1 MALVDSAAA
10 GLNGDVHDGEEARR
24 RLRTSSL
31 PLYVALSNLLRAEI
45 EEGRW
50 PPGTQLPTLEQLS
63 EMYGM
68 ARVTV
73 RQALGVLADDGLI
86 DRVQGKG
93 TFVADVVKPR
103 KTIHLDSSWDNFL
116 QMLDGNLPQALTVEA
131 DVPLPTLR
139 PEEGEA
145 APSYRYMRRVH
156 RAGNQPYCVI
166 DLYLDNACY
175 ALAPEAFD
183 QAMVIAVLGRLG
195 RPKLKKMTQSF
206 RILAADLTVARLL
219 DLPVGAPVGEV
230 RRVITDKA
238 GRVLYL
244 GIGQYR
250 GDLVVFNTT
259 LEVPSE

>member
-1 MALVDSAAA
+1 MESGVA
-10 GLNGDVHDGEEARR
+10 GKSGPEAEGGEVRR

-31 PLYVALSNLLRAEI
+31 PLYVALSNLLRSEI
-45 EEGRW
+45 QEGRW
-50 PPGTQLPTLEQLS
+50 APGAQLPTLEQLS
-63 EMYGM
+63 DLYGV

-86 DRVQGKG
+86 ERVQGKG
-93 TFVADVVKPR
+93 TFVADALAPR
-103 KTIHLDSSWDNFL
+103 KTIRLDSSWHTFL
-116 QMLDGNLPQALTVEA
+116 QMLDGNLPETLAVNPEA
-131 DVPLPTLR
+131 TLPPI
-139 PEEGEA
+139 PEDEGWA
-145 APSYRYMRRVH
+145 APSYRHMRRVH
-156 RAGNQPYCVI
+156 RAGSEPYCVI

-183 QAMVIAVLGRLG
+183 SAMVIPLLGRLA
-195 RPKLKKMTQSF
+195 RHSVKKMAQSL

-230 RRVITDKA
+230 RRVITDKD

-259 LEVPSE
+259 LEVPPG

>member
-1 MALVDSAAA
+1 MALVDGVAM
-10 GLNGDVHDGEEARR
+10 GLNGEVHDGEEARR

-45 EEGRW
+45 QEGRW

-73 RQALGVLADDGLI
+73 RQALGVLADDGLMNH
-86 DRVQGKG
+86 VQGKG
-93 TFVADVVKPR
+93 TFVADGLKPR
-103 KTIHLDSSWDNFL
+103 KIIQLDSSWDNFL
-116 QMLDGNLPQALTVEA
+116 QMLDGNLPQTLTVEA
-131 DVPLPTLR
+131 EVPLPAPR

-145 APSYRYMRRVH
+145 GASYRYMRRVH

-183 QAMVIAVLGRLG
+183 QAMVIPVLGRLG
-195 RPKLKKMTQSF
+195 RPKVKKITQSF

-259 LEVPSE
+259 LEVPAE

>member
-1 MALVDSAAA
+1 MDSAAM

-24 RLRTSSL
+24 RLRTSAL

-93 TFVADVVKPR
+93 TFVADVVTPR

-131 DVPLPTLR
+131 DVSLPALR

-156 RAGNQPYCVI
+156 RVGNQPYCVI

-195 RPKLKKMTQSF
+195 QPKVKKMTQSF

-238 GRVLYL
+238 GHVLYL

-259 LEVPSE
+259 LEVPDT